1 MAATQQFNITLPV
14 DLAQAVEG
22 KVKSGAYASVSE
34 VVSESLH
41 ALLER
46 DAAIEQWLRDEVLVG
61 HQEYLADPSQG
72 VPVEDILARIKARR
86 AAR

>member
-1 MAATQQFNITLPV
+1 MAATQQFNITLPL
-14 DLAQAVEG
+14 DLAQAIEG
-22 KVKSGAYASVSE
+22 KVKSGAYASVNE
-34 VVSESLH
+34 LVSESLH

-46 DAAIEQWLRDEVLVG
+46 DAAIEKWLRDEVLVG

-72 VPVEDILARIKARR
+72 VPVEDVLARIKARR